1 MTDDS
6 LRPVH
11 RASIRDLCAHFQCS
25 RAKLYT
31 MKKYAEEVRA
41 GKAKAIGPIL
51 PPSFKHGHRTFW
63 DWAEIHK
70 YDQELK
76 AASIDVQAD

>member
-1 MTDDS
+1 
-6 LRPVH
+6 
-11 RASIRDLCAHFQCS
+11 
-25 RAKLYT
+25 